1 MRIFT
6 TLFLYFFELAIAIE
20 LLTIERHMTR
30 ILVGVVASLWRYPV
44 KSMLG
49 EKLDEVDVVSKGFLG
64 DRAYALWDR
73 ETERIA
79 SAKNPKK
86 WAKLLGFQAAFVSP
100 PIPQASMP
108 SVKFNLPDGSTTTS
122 DNIDINTTLSQA
134 VGRDV
139 HLLTAAPEAPSLDQY
154 WPDIEGA
161 QNREVITQLFMPSG
175 TFFDSCSIHAITTAT
190 LARLKN
196 IYPEGDF
203 EPCRFRPN
211 ILIEP
216 TATEAS
222 FIEDGW
228 VGTKMFIGDR
238 VCLSIDTACPRCVV
252 TTIAQSDIPMDLNI
266 LRTTT
271 KHNKAIAGIRNSV
284 LQEGII
290 RCGDSIWLESC

>member
-1 MRIFT
+1 
-6 TLFLYFFELAIAIE
+6 
-20 LLTIERHMTR
+20 MTR
-30 ILVGVVASLWRYPV
+30 TLVGTVRSLWRYPV

-49 EKLDEVDVVSKGFLG
+49 EQLDEVDVIFNGFLG

-86 WAKLLGFQAAFVSP
+86 WAQLLGFQASFVSP
-100 PIPQASMP
+100 PQPQSLIP
-108 SVKFNLPDGSTTTS
+108 SVKFALPDGSTITS

-139 HLLTAAPEAPSLDQY
+139 QLLTSAPEAPSLDQY

-161 QNREVITQLFMPSG
+161 LNREVITQLFMPSG
-175 TFFDSCSIHAITTAT
+175 TFFDSCPIHAITTST
-190 LARLKN
+190 LAQLKN
-196 IYPEGDF
+196 IYPEGTF

-216 TATEAS
+216 TDPEAS
-222 FIEDGW
+222 FIEDDW
-228 VGTKMFIGDR
+228 VGSKMFISDQ
-238 VCLSIDTACPRCVV
+238 VCLSIDTSCPRCVV
-252 TTIAQSDIPMDLNI
+252 TTIAQSGLPTDLNI

-271 KHNKAIAGIRNSV
+271 KHNKTIAGIRMSV
-284 LQEGII
+284 LQEGVI
-290 RCGDSIWLESC
+290 RCGDQIWLDSPK

>member
-1 MRIFT
+1 
-6 TLFLYFFELAIAIE
+6 
-20 LLTIERHMTR
+20 MTR
-30 ILVGVVASLWRYPV
+30 ILVGVVDSLWRYPV

-86 WAKLLGFQAAFVSP
+86 WAKLLGFQAGFMSSP
-100 PIPQASMP
+100 KPEASMP
-108 SVKFNLPDGSTTTS
+108 SVKFALPDGSTATS
-122 DNIDINTTLSQA
+122 DNFDINTTLSQA

-139 HLLTAAPEAPSLDQY
+139 QLLSASPEAPSLDQY

-161 QNREVITQLFMPSG
+161 LNREVITQLFMPAG
-175 TFFDSCSIHAITTAT
+175 TFFDSCPIHAITTAT
-190 LARLKN
+190 LAQLKK

-211 ILIEP
+211 ILIDP
-216 TATEAS
+216 TDPDAT
-222 FIEDGW
+222 FVEDGW
-228 VGTKMFIGDR
+228 VGSKMFIGDR
-238 VCLSIDTACPRCVV
+238 VCLSIDTSCPRCVV
-252 TTIAQSDIPMDLNI
+252 TTIAQLGLPTDLNI

-271 KHNKAIAGIRNSV
+271 KHNKTIAGIRNSV
-284 LQEGII
+284 LQEGVI
-290 RCGDSIWLESC
+290 RCGDQIWIE

>member
-1 MRIFT
+1 
-6 TLFLYFFELAIAIE
+6 
-20 LLTIERHMTR
+20 MTR
-30 ILVGVVASLWRYPV
+30 ILVGVVDSLWRYPV

-49 EKLDEVDVVSKGFLG
+49 EKLDQVDVVSKGLLG

-86 WAKLLGFQAAFVSP
+86 WAKLLGFQAGFVSSPKPQTSIP
-100 PIPQASMP
+100 P
-108 SVKFNLPDGSTTTS
+108 VKFALPDGSTATS
-122 DNIDINTTLSQA
+122 DNIDINATLSQA

-139 HLLTAAPEAPSLDQY
+139 QLISSVPEAPSLDQY

-161 QNREVITQLFMPSG
+161 LNREIITQLFMPSG
-175 TFFDSCSIHAITTAT
+175 TFFDSCPIHAITTAT
-190 LARLKN
+190 LTQLKN
-196 IYPEGDF
+196 IYPEGAF

-216 TATEAS
+216 KDSEAA

-228 VGTKMFIGDR
+228 VGSKMFIGDH
-238 VCLSIDTACPRCVV
+238 VCLSIDTSCPRCVV
-252 TTIAQSDIPMDLNI
+252 TTIAQLDLPTDLNI

-271 KHNKAIAGIRNSV
+271 KHNKTIAGIRTSV
-284 LQEGII
+284 LQEGVI
-290 RCGDSIWLESC
+290 RCGDQIWLE

>member
-1 MRIFT
+1 
-6 TLFLYFFELAIAIE
+6 
-20 LLTIERHMTR
+20 MTR
-30 ILVGVVASLWRYPV
+30 TLVGTVRSLWRYPV

-49 EKLDEVDVVSKGFLG
+49 EQLDEVDVIFKGFLG

-86 WAKLLGFQAAFVSP
+86 WAQLLGFQAGFVSP
-100 PIPQASMP
+100 PQPQSLIP
-108 SVKFNLPDGSTTTS
+108 SVKFALPDGSTITS

-139 HLLTAAPEAPSLDQY
+139 QLLTSAPEAPSLDQY

-161 QNREVITQLFMPSG
+161 LNREVITQLFMPSG
-175 TFFDSCSIHAITTAT
+175 TFFDSCPIHAITTST
-190 LARLKN
+190 LAQLKN
-196 IYPEGDF
+196 IYPEGTF

-216 TATEAS
+216 TDLEAA
-222 FIEDGW
+222 FIEDDW
-228 VGTKMFIGDR
+228 VGSKMFIGDQ
-238 VCLSIDTACPRCVV
+238 VCLSIDTSCPRCVV
-252 TTIAQSDIPMDLNI
+252 TTIAQSELPTDLNI

-271 KHNKAIAGIRNSV
+271 KHNKTIAGIRTSV
-284 LQEGII
+284 LQEGVI
-290 RCGDSIWLESC
+290 RCGDQIWLD